1 MLTLAFRNLFQEKIK
16 LFISIMGVAFSVL
29 LIMVLMGVYQ
39 GLNTKLGEYIQTVP
53 ADLWVAQE
61 GSKNLFD
68 STSVLSATAK
78 AQIEQVEGV
87 NSVKVFNGRQIT
99 VNVNGVE
106 KRAFVVGL
114 GGNSGAVSPKIVEG
128 TADIKSGEIILDRSL
143 KDAKLGQEVT
153 VGGQTFKVAGIT
165 EGGNV
170 LIVTYAFMH
179 SDDATKLFKQDGVVN
194 YFIVNAADDADI
206 ARVVKGIETAV
217 PDTRAM
223 GTAAFINNTTSVVKE
238 VFLPIIAVLSLIGMA
253 VGITVIGL
261 TIFTSTLEKAKE
273 YGVLKAIGIRDSQLY
288 KIVLQQSLITSVI
301 GFMVGAAL
309 GLGLTELAMKFVP
322 EFVSSIQTKDVVLL
336 FIATIVMGAIAAFL
350 PARRITKIDPA
361 EVFKG

>member
-1 MLTLAFRNLFQEKIK
+1 MLTLALRNLFQEKIK
-16 LFISIMGVAFSVL
+16 LFISVMGVAFSVL

-68 STSVLSATAK
+68 STSVLSATTQD
-78 AQIEQVEGV
+78 QIEQVEGV

-99 VNVNGVE
+99 VDVNGAD

-128 TADIKSGEIILDRSL
+128 TADVKSGEIILDRSI

-170 LIVTYAFMH
+170 LIVTYAFMFA
-179 SDDATKLFKQDGVVN
+179 DDATKLFKQDGVVN
-194 YFIVNAADDADI
+194 YFIVDAAYDADI
-206 ARVVKGIETAV
+206 ATVAREIQRAIPGTEAV
-217 PDTRAM
+217 STSV
-223 GTAAFINNTTSVVKE
+223 FVSNTTSIVKE
-238 VFLPIIAVLSLIGMA
+238 VFLPIIAVLSLIGLA

-273 YGVLKAIGIRDSQLY
+273 YGVMKAIGIRDSQLY
-288 KIVLQQSLITSVI
+288 IIVLQQSLLTSLL
-301 GFMVGAAL
+301 GFAVGAAL
-309 GLGLTELAMKFVP
+309 GIGLTELAMKLVP
-322 EFVSSIQTKDVVLL
+322 EFVSSIRAADVLL
-336 FIATIVMGAIAAFL
+336 LFGATIVMGAVAAVL

>member
-68 STSVLSATAK
+68 STSVLSAV
-78 AQIEQVEGV
+78 AQSEIERVEGV
-87 NSVKVFNGRQIT
+87 DSVKVFNGRQIT
-99 VNVNGVE
+99 VDVNGAE

-114 GGNSGAVSPKIVEG
+114 GGNSGAVPPKIVEG

-170 LIVTYAFMH
+170 LIVTYAFMYA
-179 SDDATKLFKQDGVVN
+179 DDAIKLFKQKGIVN
-194 YFIVNAADDADI
+194 YFIVDTAEGADVRTVARDI
-206 ARVVKGIETAV
+206 QSAV
-217 PDTRAM
+217 PDTEAM
-223 GTAAFINNTTSVVKE
+223 STSVFINNTTSIVKE
-238 VFLPIIAVLSLIGMA
+238 VFLPIIAVLSLIGIA

-288 KIVLQQSLITSVI
+288 KIVLQQSLLTSVL
-301 GFMVGAAL
+301 GFVVGATL
-309 GLGLTELAMKFVP
+309 GIGLTELAMKLVP
-322 EFVSSIQTKDVVLL
+322 EFVSSIRAADVLL
-336 FIATIVMGAIAAFL
+336 LFGATLVMGAVAAVL

>member
-16 LFISIMGVAFSVL
+16 LFISILGVALSVL
-29 LIMVLMGVYQ
+29 LVMVLLGVYQ
-39 GLNTKLGEYIQTVP
+39 GLSTKLGEYIQTIP

-68 STSVLSATAK
+68 STSVLSASDK
-78 AQIEQVEGV
+78 NKIEQVQGV
-87 NSVKVFNGRQIT
+87 SSVKAFNGRQIT
-99 VNVNGVE
+99 VNVDGVE

-114 GGNSGAVSPKIVEG
+114 GSNSGAVSPKIVEG
-128 TADIKSGEIILDRSL
+128 KADIKSGEIILDRSL
-143 KDAKLGQEVT
+143 KDAKLGKDVT

-179 SDDATKLFKQDGVVN
+179 SDDATKLFKQNGVVN
-194 YFIVNAADDADI
+194 YFIIDAAEGTDTTTL
-206 ARVVKGIETAV
+206 ARNIEAAV
-217 PDTRAM
+217 PDTSAM
-223 GTAAFINNTTSVVKE
+223 DTAAFVNNTTSVVKE

-261 TIFTSTLEKAKE
+261 TIFTSTLEKSKE

-288 KIVLQQSLITSVI
+288 KVVLQQSLITSVI
-301 GFMVGAAL
+301 GFLVGAAL
-309 GLGLTELAMKFVP
+309 GVGLTELAMKLVP
-322 EFVSSIQTKDVVLL
+322 EFVSSIQFKDVVML
-336 FIATIVMGAIAAFL
+336 FIATIVMAAIAAFL